1 MRQRLKQTSIALLS
15 SAIVYLLFFAAGFA
29 QETLRDALKLMDQ
42 NRPQEAANI
51 LRRLIEK
58 NPGDAWLSYNLAVAE
73 YASKNYDAADKIW
86 EELAATTLPKNLQTR
101 VWTQIGNV
109 SFRKGEPLEN
119 TSPEKALPFYE
130 QSREAYKIALAASPK
145 DKLARYNLKVVEQ
158 RLAKLHSILAKKL
171 LEQTKNKSL
180 KEIIE
185 KTEAA
190 LDHQRTAASL
200 VPENKEY
207 AEDVRD
213 TEKNLSDLL
222 TKRAEQQ
229 EQRAENTVKN
239 QNAPRWE
246 REQAIKNLESA
257 LTDYREAENLNQ
269 HNETAK
275 AGEQRVLEKLSN
287 LLTRNARELKNEAD
301 REASWNPD
309 EAISKYERAIDNYDE
324 ALQLN
329 PENQTAQNER
339 SETKNALENLL
350 MKQGDKLA
358 QEGRNRKENNPAE
371 AAEKMLQ
378 AMNNYEHALE
388 VNPDNEEAPP
398 KIEAIEKELPPLLMA
413 LGKREQQRAA
423 QEEQKSIE
431 KAVAHL
437 EKAATSFELAQQI
450 DEKNE
455 EARQLSEQTRQD
467 LLRLREKLAQLA
479 QKQAAQQQKN
489 NQYTRDFQTLLG
501 WAKNE
506 DKQREY
512 EESRRMPTTKYNP
525 QSEKIYK
532 NW

>member
-1 MRQRLKQTSIALLS
+1 MRRRSKKLITALSISMFAFVIIGFSQQTLD
-15 SAIVYLLFFAAGFA
+15 
-29 QETLRDALKLMDQ
+29 DALKLMDE
-42 NRPQEAANI
+42 NRPQEAAKI
-51 LRRLIEK
+51 LRQLVDK
-58 NPGDAWLSYNLAVAE
+58 TPSDPWLLYNLGVAE
-73 YASKNYDAADKIW
+73 YAAKNYEAADKIW
-86 EELAATTLPKNLQTR
+86 EELAASTLPKKLQTR

-109 SFRKGEPLEN
+109 SFRKGEPLEKE
-119 TSPEKALPFYE
+119 SPEKALPLYE
-130 QSREAYKIALAASPK
+130 QSLEAYKIALVANQK
-145 DKLARYNLKVVEQ
+145 DKLASYNKKVVEQ
-158 RLAKLHSILAKKL
+158 RLAKIHSILAKKL

-180 KEIIE
+180 KETIE

-190 LDHQRTAASL
+190 LDHQRSAANL

-207 AEDVRD
+207 AADVKQ

-229 EQRAENTVKN
+229 EQRADNAVKN
-239 QNAPRWE
+239 PDAQRWE

-257 LTDYREAENLNQ
+257 LTDYREAANLNEQ
-269 HNETAK
+269 NEQAK
-275 AGEQRVLEKLSN
+275 TGEQRVLEKLST
-287 LLTRNARELKNEAD
+287 LLTRNANELKKEAD

-329 PENQTAQNER
+329 QENQTARQGRE
-339 SETKNALENLL
+339 ETKQALEQLL

-378 AMNNYEHALE
+378 ALNNYEHALE
-388 VNPDNEEAPP
+388 INPENREAPP
-398 KIEAIEKELPPLLMA
+398 KIDAIEKELPPLLMA

-423 QEEQKSIE
+423 QEEQKSLQ

-450 DEKNE
+450 DEQNE
-455 EARQLSEQTRQD
+455 EARQLGERTRQD
-467 LLRLREKLAQLA
+467 LLRLREKLAQ
-479 QKQAAQQQKN
+479 QMRQQAAQQQKD

-512 EESRRMPTTKYNP
+512 EESRRAPTTKYNP
-525 QSEKIYK
+525 QSDKIYK